1 MSQDV
6 IVLSDRIKEL
16 SHSTGLGNFILD
28 GAVQGFSTFS
38 SFYSYNDA
46 LFYAITDGT
55 NYEVGSGQYIL
66 DGSNKSLKRFPFRS
80 TNSNNLVNFT
90 NGAKEVYVTYP
101 GKYSVFTASGLANFQ
116 QPQSSGLAFWGSDQI
131 LDYDSNI
138 VWNTSQ
144 NKLGISQNNPS
155 YAIDVG
161 GLSSYSAIRA
171 SGFIVGNSG
180 ILFPLDRQLEPF
192 LRNELDVTTGTEAVF
207 NLEGTVDEQIKF
219 KIQHAS
225 WVFAG
230 PTGNCTLNPSCPSGY
245 PTFRILHI
253 NDIPDL
259 SNLYVQQKSTA
270 YGDSLPN
277 GMMSG
282 IAFWNQSGIIDYD
295 SYLVWN
301 KTNNYLGVNTKTP
314 AANLDVDGNAII
326 RTNLTVGGNVTV
338 TGNLDIQGSTT
349 YIDSTVVT
357 ILDKQL
363 ELASM
368 SGAAIYNDASIDD
381 AGIVI
386 KSTDSDKKWTWRD
399 SNDAWTTD
407 QKLKTSGIIFN
418 DLSVISGAYQAG
430 SGLTLHNGLKFNIGN
445 MFSTQTSDNSQLL
458 VHQADVITVSG
469 ISGIK
474 TYLDSANK
482 RIVINPFDLIA
493 NQNIQDLANTNSGIA
508 ISGWANSTINASG
521 NFLNDKIISVSGWA
535 SSSISSVS
543 GWNKQYTDNQ
553 ISTASGYS
561 YWNIDDGIGGS
572 ENITNG
578 ISVFISGVSGINTAY
593 DPTLGIMKV
602 SAGSLSGWANST
614 INASGN
620 LLNDKIISVSGWA
633 SSSISSVSGWNKQYT
648 DSQASGVIASGY
660 SYWTVSD
667 GVGSSENISNTNT
680 VYISGVTGINTIYS
694 SATNIVRISAAS
706 LSGWSTNY
714 TDTKI
719 NNLASVSGYN
729 YWTINDGIGG
739 SENINN
745 SGIVFI
751 SGVSGIDTSYDVS
764 SNIMRISSAS
774 LSGWNKQYTD
784 SKVNNL
790 ASISGYNY
798 WTINDGIGG
807 SENINNSGI
816 VFISGV
822 SGIDTSYDVSSN
834 IMKVSAGSLSG
845 WTSSSISSVSGW
857 NKQYTDSQISAASG
871 FTYWNINDGVG
882 GSENIT
888 NGISVFI
895 SGVSGISTSYNT
907 STNIMSI
914 SSAPISGWNQQYT
927 DSRINALAAASGY
940 TSWNI
945 DDGIGNS
952 ENITNTTKVYISGVT
967 GIDTLYNSTSNI
979 MKVSAAS
986 LSGWA
991 KAYIDSQVLGA
1002 GSYTGWTVS
1011 DGIGSSENISN
1022 ATTLHIS
1029 GVSGVSTQYDSSSNV
1044 MRISAGLLNGTPSG
1058 VVFFGNNS
1066 QLSRSNNLI
1075 YDSGN
1080 SRVHIITAVPPYGQN
1095 FTYNILLQNSGNLAQ
1110 NHGAIAIGRSGAFF
1124 GYIENPFTLI
1134 GGKDSSTHPRSVFIG
1149 GGDFSAS
1156 PAKFV
1161 HINIAD
1167 QNSIDTSGYKTP
1179 ILVSGYSTPSSSKY
1193 ASVLIQDSNLFI
1205 TTDSADLAF
1214 KNAEAFIRPA
1224 LIGNVGI
1231 RVQAR
1236 STQTANLQEWK
1247 DGAGGISSRIDSQ
1260 AKLITDKLITINA
1273 SPAIHGLGDIKI
1285 SGSYCGFDTN
1295 IKVGNTAGS
1304 SSVSNTQTIMIG
1316 QSAGQSSIGCDS
1328 TNMIGYTAGYSAT
1341 GCDYTNMIGQSAG
1354 QQATGCN
1361 STNMIGNSAGYGAS
1375 GCNSTNMIGQSAGQQ
1390 ASGCSYTNMI
1400 GQSAGYLVSGCL
1412 YTNMI
1417 GVDAGRQATGCNS
1430 TNMIGQYAGY
1440 SATGCDFTN
1449 MIGQYAGQQATGCD
1463 FTNMI
1468 GVSAGRQA
1476 SGCNF
1481 TNMIGGLY
1489 TGRQAIW
1496 CDYTNMIGYGAGYF
1510 ASGCSETVMIG
1521 TEAGYGATG
1530 CYESEMIGRFA
1541 GRNANLCTNSIMFGE
1556 LAGSGA
1562 IQSELTSM
1570 IGTSAGRSARLATF
1584 SNMIG
1589 NKAGMGSVG
1598 CTASNFIGYESGS
1611 GCTSSYSTYIG
1622 YKAGT
1627 NNQFNNNIFIKAL
1640 NTSHTLDWIS
1650 PTIQGLQ
1657 ANLLSIAD
1665 TITGDTSLKY
1675 IRIGQ
1680 TGIMGDI
1687 NDATLTVKPKLAT
1700 DTAVKIFRA
1709 TSQSVPLLVSELSTA
1724 ANNTIISKDGFLTI
1738 PTYNNVATATGA
1750 IPVNNVGAMAF
1761 AISENVFLIS
1771 NGSNWKKSAAFSTV

>member
-521 NFLNDKIISVSGWA
+521 N
-535 SSSISSVS
+535 
-543 GWNKQYTDNQ
+543 
-553 ISTASGYS
+553 
-561 YWNIDDGIGGS
+561 
-572 ENITNG
+572 
-578 ISVFISGVSGINTAY
+578 
-593 DPTLGIMKV
+593 
-602 SAGSLSGWANST
+602 
-614 INASGN
+614 
-620 LLNDKIISVSGWA
+620 LLNDKIISVSGW
-633 SSSISSVSGWNKQYT
+633 
-648 DSQASGVIASGY
+648 
-660 SYWTVSD
+660 
-667 GVGSSENISNTNT
+667 
-680 VYISGVTGINTIYS
+680 
-694 SATNIVRISAAS
+694 
-706 LSGWSTNY
+706 
-714 TDTKI
+714 
-719 NNLASVSGYN
+719 
-729 YWTINDGIGG
+729 
-739 SENINN
+739 
-745 SGIVFI
+745 
-751 SGVSGIDTSYDVS
+751 
-764 SNIMRISSAS
+764 
-774 LSGWNKQYTD
+774 
-784 SKVNNL
+784 
-790 ASISGYNY
+790 
-798 WTINDGIGG
+798 
-807 SENINNSGI
+807 
-816 VFISGV
+816 
-822 SGIDTSYDVSSN
+822 
-834 IMKVSAGSLSG
+834 
-845 WTSSSISSVSGW
+845 TSS
-857 NKQYTDSQISAASG
+857 
-871 FTYWNINDGVG
+871 
-882 GSENIT
+882 
-888 NGISVFI
+888 
-895 SGVSGISTSYNT
+895 
-907 STNIMSI
+907 
-914 SSAPISGWNQQYT
+914 
-927 DSRINALAAASGY
+927 
-940 TSWNI
+940 
-945 DDGIGNS
+945 
-952 ENITNTTKVYISGVT
+952 YI
-967 GIDTLYNSTSNI
+967 
-979 MKVSAAS
+979 
-986 LSGWA
+986 
-991 KAYIDSQVLGA
+991 
-1002 GSYTGWTVS
+1002 
-1011 DGIGSSENISN
+1011 
-1022 ATTLHIS
+1022 
-1029 GVSGVSTQYDSSSNV
+1029 
-1044 MRISAGLLNGTPSG
+1044 GLLNRTPSG

-1066 QLSRSNNLI
+1066 QLSISNNLI
-1075 YDSGN
+1075 YN
-1080 SRVHIITAVPPYGQN
+1080 S
-1095 FTYNILLQNSGNLAQ
+1095 
-1110 NHGAIAIGRSGAFF
+1110 
-1124 GYIENPFTLI
+1124 
-1134 GGKDSSTHPRSVFIG
+1134 
-1149 GGDFSAS
+1149 
-1156 PAKFV
+1156 
-1161 HINIAD
+1161 
-1167 QNSIDTSGYKTP
+1167 
-1179 ILVSGYSTPSSSKY
+1179 
-1193 ASVLIQDSNLFI
+1193 SN
-1205 TTDSADLAF
+1205 
-1214 KNAEAFIRPA
+1214 
-1224 LIGNVGI
+1224 
-1231 RVQAR
+1231 
-1236 STQTANLQEWK
+1236 
-1247 DGAGGISSRIDSQ
+1247 
-1260 AKLITDKLITINA
+1260 
-1273 SPAIHGLGDIKI
+1273 GDIKI
-1285 SGSYCGFDTN
+1285 SGSYCGFGTN
-1295 IKVGNTAGS
+1295 IKVGNGAGS
-1304 SSVSNTQTIMIG
+1304 SSVSNSQTIMIG
-1316 QSAGQSSIGCDS
+1316 QSAGQSS
-1328 TNMIGYTAGYSAT
+1328 
-1341 GCDYTNMIGQSAG
+1341 
-1354 QQATGCN
+1354 
-1361 STNMIGNSAGYGAS
+1361 
-1375 GCNSTNMIGQSAGQQ
+1375 
-1390 ASGCSYTNMI
+1390 GCSYTNMI
-1400 GQSAGYLVSGCL
+1400 GHLAGYVATGCN

-1417 GVDAGRQATGCNS
+1417 GL
-1430 TNMIGQYAGY
+1430 YAGY
-1440 SATGCDFTN
+1440 GASGCD
-1449 MIGQYAGQQATGCD
+1449 D
-1463 FTNMI
+1463 TNMI
-1468 GVSAGRQA
+1468 GVAAGYGA
-1476 SGCNF
+1476 SGC
-1481 TNMIGGLY
+1481 I
-1489 TGRQAIW
+1489 
-1496 CDYTNMIGYGAGYF
+1496 YTNMIG
-1510 ASGCSETVMIG
+1510 
-1521 TEAGYGATG
+1521 
-1530 CYESEMIGRFA
+1530 
-1541 GRNANLCTNSIMFGE
+1541 E
-1556 LAGSGA
+1556 LAGF
-1562 IQSELTSM
+1562 
-1570 IGTSAGRSARLATF
+1570 R
-1584 SNMIG
+1584 
-1589 NKAGMGSVG
+1589 SVG
-1598 CTASNFIGYESGS
+1598 CQYSNFIGYQSGS
-1611 GCTSSYSTYIG
+1611 GCISSHSTYIG
-1622 YKAGT
+1622 YQAGT
-1627 NNQFNNNIFIKAL
+1627 YNQFNNNIFIKAL
-1640 NTSHTLDWIS
+1640 DTNHTLDWIS

-1687 NDATLTVKPKLAT
+1687 NNATLTVKPKLAT

-1724 ANNTIISKDGFLTI
+1724 ANNTIINKDGFLTI
-1738 PTYNNVATATGA
+1738 PTYDDVATATGA
-1750 IPVNNVGAMAF
+1750 IPVVNVGAMAF
-1761 AISENVFLIS
+1761 AISGSVFLIS
-1771 NGSNWKKSAAFSTV
+1771 NGSNWKQSAAFTTVV